1 MCSAR
6 AVHIPAN
13 TTAHA
18 IYIQTLKQ
26 RTVNM
31 TSGLDLD
38 SLLVSFI
45 VIMGGANGDNLR
57 KRVYF
62 DSRFQFI
69 LSG

>member
-26 RTVNM
+26 QTVNM
-31 TSGLDLD
+31 TSRLDLD

-45 VIMGGANGDNLR
+45 VIMGGKWGQL
-57 KRVYF
+57 KKEGIF
-62 DSRFQFI
+62 
-69 LSG
+69 

>member
-45 VIMGGANGDNLR
+45 VIMGGG
-57 KRVYF
+57 KRGQLKKEGIF
-62 DSRFQFI
+62 
-69 LSG
+69 

>member
-26 RTVNM
+26 QTVNM
-31 TSGLDLD
+31 TSRLDLD

-45 VIMGGANGDNLR
+45 VIMGGG
-57 KRVYF
+57 KRGQLKKEGIF
-62 DSRFQFI
+62 
-69 LSG
+69 